1 MTHAHV
7 HELVVSGSDAEVLAL
22 MLGERRPQPALD
34 AAAANALAEI
44 LLEARLV
51 APEQLPADRIALGSK
66 VTYEAGPD
74 RQRRSV
80 ILVHP
85 IEADVAAGRISV
97 LSPVGLGLL
106 GRAAGSVVRVA
117 TPGASVLTL
126 RIVETSRNRD
136 ALAA

>member
-1 MTHAHV
+1 MANV
-7 HELVVSGSDAEVLAL
+7 HELIVSASDAEVLAL
-22 MLGERRPQPALD
+22 MLGERRPRPALD
-34 AAAANALAEI
+34 AAAADALAEL

-66 VTYEAGPD
+66 VTYEAGAA

-80 ILVHP
+80 VLVHP
-85 IEADVAAGRISV
+85 IEAEVAAGRISV

-117 TPGASVLTL
+117 TPGAGVLTL
-126 RIVETSRNRD
+126 RILETSKNPD

>member
-1 MTHAHV
+1 MANVHV
-7 HELVVSGSDAEVLAL
+7 HDLVVSASDAEVLAL

-66 VTYEAGPD
+66 VTYETGPG
-74 RQRRSV
+74 RRRSV

-85 IEADVAAGRISV
+85 IDADVGAGCISV

-106 GRAAGSVVRVA
+106 GRAAGSVVQVA
-117 TPGASVLTL
+117 IPGANVLAL
-126 RIVETSRNRD
+126 RILETTRNRD